1 MRRPPHNHRSSA
13 VPLAWAWT
21 VLIVYASLFPFDGWR
36 WPPGVAIWDLLHLR
50 WPRYF
55 IAFDI
60 ASNLLGYAPLGLLI
74 CLARL
79 RHGAKLVAAMGSAL
93 LLGAG
98 LSYAMELTQH
108 LLPRRV
114 PSLLDWVLNFGGVAL
129 GVLLAVLIQA
139 MGWLNRWQAMRDRWM
154 ERGNG
159 GALTLLLL
167 WPVALLFP
175 TPVPLGLGQMSEVLR
190 SALTAVLVG
199 VPWADPL
206 AAWLVVA
213 APTSPLPP
221 LSPQA
226 ELLAVTLGLLAPCLL
241 AFAVVRPGWRRL
253 GAAFGLLLMAV
264 VGTTLSTALNFG
276 PDHAMAWRTAS
287 TLLALALALLLAAA
301 AMGLNERRAG
311 ALALVVFA
319 GLVVLVQQAPTDPY
333 FSQSLQGWEQGRFV
347 RFHGVAQWVG
357 RLWPYAAML
366 WLLGRVGAR

>member
-1 MRRPPHNHRSSA
+1 ML
-13 VPLAWAWT
+13 LAWVWG
-21 VLIVYASLFPFDGWR
+21 VLIVYASLFPFLGWR
-36 WPPGVAIWDLLHLR
+36 WPPGVGIGDLLQLR

-79 RHGAKLVAAMGSAL
+79 RHGAKVAAAMGSAL

-129 GVLLAVLIQA
+129 GVLLAVLVQA
-139 MGWLNRWQAMRDRWM
+139 MGWLNRWQAMRDRWL

-175 TPVPLGLGQMSEVLR
+175 TPVPLGVGQVAEVLR
-190 SALTAVLVG
+190 SGLAAVLVD

-206 AAWLVVA
+206 AAWLAEA
-213 APTSPLPP
+213 APKMAMSP
-221 LSPQA
+221 ST
-226 ELLAVTLGLLAPCLL
+226 ELLTVTLGLLAPCLL

-253 GAAFGLLLMAV
+253 GVAAGLLLVAV
-264 VGTTLSTALNFG
+264 IGTTLSTALNFG
-276 PDHAMAWRTAS
+276 PDHAMAWRTPG

-301 AMGLNERRAG
+301 ALWLNPLRAG
-311 ALALVVFA
+311 AMALVVFA
-319 GLVVLVQQAPTDPY
+319 GLLVLVHQAPTDPY
-333 FSQSLQGWEQGRFV
+333 FAQSLQGWEQGRFV

-357 RLWPYAAML
+357 WLWPYVAML
-366 WLLGRVGAR
+366 WLLARVGAR